1 MMINSQQLVDREAVR
16 ETVTGVAHDIDQR
29 RWHNLRARF
38 ADTVV
43 VDYTSL
49 FGGEVQTQNGD
60 DLVDG
65 WRQLLTPLTATQHL
79 LSPICVVIHERTAEA
94 ICHVRG
100 YHHAKDLVGGENWM
114 VAGHYEF
121 EVQRE
126 SAVWTIHRITFRA
139 FYQTGNSKLLQEAAS
154 RLR

>member
-1 MMINSQQLVDREAVR
+1 MMNNSQQLIDREAVR
-16 ETVTGVAHDIDQR
+16 ETVTGVTHDIDQR

-60 DLVDG
+60 DLVNG

-94 ICHVRG
+94 VCHVRG
-100 YHHAKDLVGGENWM
+100 YHHAKDLVGGCCRRPLTSSPPCQVLKLN
-114 VAGHYEF
+114 
-121 EVQRE
+121 
-126 SAVWTIHRITFRA
+126 TKT
-139 FYQTGNSKLLQEAAS
+139 NSRS
-154 RLR
+154 

>member
-1 MMINSQQLVDREAVR
+1 MVINSQQLVDREAVR
-16 ETVTGVAHDIDQR
+16 ETVTGVTHDIDQR

-100 YHHAKDLVGGENWM
+100 YHHAKDP
-114 VAGHYEF
+114 GHYEF
-121 EVQRE
+121 ELQRE
-126 SAVWTIHRITFRA
+126 SAVWAIHRITFRA